1 MTANSSVATSPRPAP
16 PLPFYGPVLDDFS
29 AVNALIPHR
38 LTSDVQLVEEIGQHL
53 VEAGG
58 KRLRPL
64 VVLLTANAC
73 AAESETRVK
82 LAAVIEFLHTATLL
96 HDDVVDSSGLR
107 RGKLTA
113 NALWGNAPSVLV
125 GDFVY
130 SRAFQLMVELGQLD
144 ILAALAEA
152 TNVIAEGEVMQ
163 LANIGRLD
171 LSEDDYR
178 TIIDAKTAKLF
189 EAAAHSAALLSPP
202 TLPHRDA
209 QIAALKRYGQALGL
223 AFQLVDD
230 SLDYAGDAAALGK
243 NVGDDLAE
251 GKLTLPLIVA
261 LRDGDAST
269 RRVISEALARKDA
282 SALPAVQA
290 ALQACD
296 ALGYTQRAAERE
308 IAKAKA
314 ALEVLSP
321 SPYRDALAEL
331 ADFALHRAF

>member
-1 MTANSSVATSPRPAP
+1 M
-16 PLPFYGPVLDDFS
+16 
-29 AVNALIPHR
+29 
-38 LTSDVQLVEEIGQHL
+38 
-53 VEAGG
+53 
-58 KRLRPL
+58 
-64 VVLLTANAC
+64 
-73 AAESETRVK
+73 
-82 LAAVIEFLHTATLL
+82 
-96 HDDVVDSSGLR
+96 
-107 RGKLTA
+107 
-113 NALWGNAPSVLV
+113 
-125 GDFVY
+125 
-130 SRAFQLMVELGQLD
+130 
-144 ILAALAEA
+144 
-152 TNVIAEGEVMQ
+152 
-163 LANIGRLD
+163 
-171 LSEDDYR
+171 
-178 TIIDAKTAKLF
+178 
-189 EAAAHSAALLSPP
+189 
-202 TLPHRDA
+202 
-209 QIAALKRYGQALGL
+209 KRYGQALGL

-321 SPYRDALAEL
+321 PPIGTPSRSSRTSPCTALSNAT
-331 ADFALHRAF
+331 FGRRGGAFF